1 MMESL
6 FSKDTL
12 NSLINHSNK
21 LFQSQSQNNIS
32 DNFLKL
38 SDSKI
43 IQINNELNG
52 IFNDQI
58 KLPRIAVCG
67 GQSSGKSSVLN
78 SIITMNILP
87 TGGEMVTR
95 SPLTMEL
102 TPLQSG
108 HDPCVEFGSYIVSDN
123 KSNAWK
129 PTKNIKVTYPEPTYD
144 ELTIIK
150 NEIERITN
158 VIAGTQKNISKQSIN
173 VKIFLPGI
181 PNLTLI
187 DLPGITQVA
196 CKDKGQPDDIKE
208 QIENLIGEY
217 IKSDETIILAVVPA
231 REDVE
236 ADVGVGLI
244 KKYDPNFSRSIG
256 VLTKIDIMNQDTDV
270 ANYVKGTI
278 SKNLRMKFGYYLVRN
293 RTNKELATISMK
305 DGFDKEKSFFDSH
318 IVYSKLGVMEKK
330 QLGTGNLREKL
341 VQILSEKIKEC
352 LPAITKQI
360 NEKYDNVCQ
369 ELITMGPDIPR
380 DKLGKQAYINHLIVN
395 YFQKFTMI
403 LDGRDK
409 DNYHVGRTTKEIFS
423 NFRNTISG
431 INPFDD
437 MDIAYIENI
446 AKNIE
451 GNHMSFFIPSIAVFE
466 ACITDIK
473 YKPVQKLLE
482 PSLNCVKDNTRIL
495 MKMSSDILNNTRN
508 EIYRYPNLV
517 AYLENRI
524 DQKIINF
531 HSEKTLQY
539 ITDLINMEEAY
550 IWTDSENFN
559 KTMEDLMKD
568 KMNKIDSNTIKTL
581 LKKYYDTIKD
591 NIKNNIP
598 KAIMLHLI
606 NRLKSDILTEIMNKI
621 NMEEMIEFLEESGS
635 VKIKRDE
642 LISWRERLGYAR
654 DKLMRL

>member
-6 FSKDTL
+6 FSKETL
-12 NSLINHSNK
+12 NSIINQSNK
-21 LFQSQSQNNIS
+21 LFQSHPQNNIG
-32 DNFLKL
+32 DNLRKL

-58 KLPRIAVCG
+58 KLPRIVVCG

-78 SIITMNILP
+78 SIVTMNILP

-108 HDPCVEFGSYIVSDN
+108 QEASVEFGNYIVSDN
-123 KSNAWK
+123 KTNAWK
-129 PTKNIKVTYPEPTYD
+129 PTKNIKVTYPEPSFD
-144 ELTIIK
+144 ELMMIK

-158 VIAGTQKNISKQSIN
+158 VIAGTQKNISRQSIN
-173 VKIFLPGI
+173 IKIFLPGI

-270 ANYVKGTI
+270 ANYVRGEI

-293 RTNKELATISMK
+293 RTNKELNSISMK
-305 DGFDKEKSFFDSH
+305 DGFEKEKIFFDSH
-318 IVYSKLGVMEKK
+318 PVYSKLGHVEKK
-330 QLGTGNLREKL
+330 QMGIGNLREKL
-341 VQILSEKIKEC
+341 VQILSEKIKDC
-352 LPAITKQI
+352 LPAISKQI
-360 NEKYDNVCQ
+360 NDKYDKVCH
-369 ELITMGPDIPR
+369 ELITMGTVIPN

-395 YFQKFTMI
+395 YYQKFTMI
-403 LDGRDK
+403 LDGRDR
-409 DNYHVGRTTKEIFS
+409 DNYHIGRTIKELFA
-423 NFRNTISG
+423 NFRNTIYE
-431 INPFDD
+431 INPIDD
-437 MDIAYIENI
+437 MDVSYIENI
-446 AKNIE
+446 SKNIE
-451 GNHMSFFIPSIAVFE
+451 GNHMSFFIPSVSVFE
-466 ACITDIK
+466 ACVTDVK
-473 YKPVQKLLE
+473 HKPVQKLLE
-482 PSLNCVKDNTRIL
+482 PSINCVSNNTKIL
-495 MKMSSDILNNTRN
+495 MKMSIDILNDTRN

-517 AYLENRI
+517 NYLENRI
-524 DQKIINF
+524 NQQIILY
-531 HSEKTLQY
+531 HSDKTIQY
-539 ITDLINMEEAY
+539 VTDLINMEEAY

-559 KTMEDLMKD
+559 NVMSELMKD

-581 LKKYYDTIKD
+581 LIKYYDTIKD
-591 NIKNNIP
+591 NIRNNIP

-606 NRLKSDILTEIMNKI
+606 NRLKTDILTEIMNKI
-621 NMEEMIEFLEESGS
+621 HIDEMVEFLEESGS
-635 VKIKRDE
+635 VRAKREE
-642 LISWRERLGYAR
+642 LISWRDRLSYAR
-654 DKLMRL
+654 EKLMLV